1 VSPAREIVYQLLRL
15 RSEREGTTHVI
26 EAYGE
31 LDMSTRAALEGE
43 LQSVGATDAE
53 QVLLDLRGLEFID
66 CSGLGVILR
75 MHERARRRRLRFVVA
90 PGPPQ
95 VHRVFALTSAA
106 TTLSFLT

>member
-1 VSPAREIVYQLLRL
+1 VAPAREIVYQLLLL
-15 RSEREGTTHVI
+15 RSEREGATHVI

-43 LQSVGATDAE
+43 LESVGATDAE
-53 QVLLDLRGLEFID
+53 QVLLDLRGLDFID
-66 CSGLGVILR
+66 CSGLGVILQ

-106 TTLSFLT
+106 STLRFVT